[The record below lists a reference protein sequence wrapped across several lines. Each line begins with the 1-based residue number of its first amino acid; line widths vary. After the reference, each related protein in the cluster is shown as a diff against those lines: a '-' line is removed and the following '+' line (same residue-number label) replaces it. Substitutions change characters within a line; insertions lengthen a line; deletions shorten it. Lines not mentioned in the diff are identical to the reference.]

1 MENGKYGHNGVVLIA
16 WVLLL
21 LVACSKKGDVVVGP
35 PDFVPENVTDS
46 NVSYTN
52 YVHDVIKNNCSTC
65 HGDKGSAVQF
75 WYNTNTYDNAVQYG
89 NRIVETI
96 VEGSMPPVPR
106 KPFSENDKRLLQI
119 WLKKGSPE

>member
-1 MENGKYGHNGVVLIA
+1 MKRKVHLHIAGILIA
-16 WVLLL
+16 ISFLLL
-21 LVACSKKGDVVVGP
+21 AACSKKGDPVMSP
-35 PDFVPENVTDS
+35 PNFVPENVNDS

-52 YVHDVIKNNCSTC
+52 YVHDVLKNNCSTC
-65 HGDKGSAVQF
+65 HGEKGSAVQF

-106 KPFSENDKRLLQI
+106 KPFSEDDKRLLEI